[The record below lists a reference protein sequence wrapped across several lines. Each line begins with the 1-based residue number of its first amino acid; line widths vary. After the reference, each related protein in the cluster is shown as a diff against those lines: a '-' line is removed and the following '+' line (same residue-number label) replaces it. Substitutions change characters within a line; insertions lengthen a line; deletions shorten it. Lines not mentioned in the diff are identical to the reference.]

1 MRLTEYINPK
11 CVSVDMEVK
20 GKDEALEFLVGLLLQ
35 GGSITAAQ
43 KKEIINILKKREA
56 LGSTGVG
63 YGVGIPHGKCSSMDK
78 IVLAIAVSK
87 KGVDF
92 DSLDGKPVHIFFLLL
107 GPEGTPTEHLKALAR
122 IARFSKDRNF
132 RERIVKAETPEE
144 ILKIIKEREDKELA

>member
-11 CVSVDMEVK
+11 CISVDMDVK
-20 GKDEALEFLVGLLLQ
+20 GKDEAIEFLVGLLLQ

-43 KKEIINILKKREA
+43 KEEVIKTLKKREE

-63 YGVGIPHGKCSSMDK
+63 YGVGIPHGKCSSIEE

-92 DSLDGKPVHIFFLLL
+92 ASLDGKPVHIFFLLL
-107 GPEGTPTEHLKALAR
+107 GPEGSPTEHLKALAR

-132 RERIVKAETPEE
+132 REKILKAKTPEE
-144 ILKIIKEREDKELA
+144 VLEIIKERESKELA